1 MSGHGKRMSVLVL
14 LADQWPATH
23 FSHRGAPIATP
34 RVDELVAG
42 GTLFENAY
50 TSCPLCSPARGTL
63 LTGMRPWRNGM
74 VDNYGV
80 GYSLQRPLDAGLRT
94 WLEAGAEAGYRV
106 GYFGKWHLGPDGSRR
121 RGAAESSPAID
132 SRQRPFD
139 QKPGGHSYAAVA
151 ARYAEERNRLVSGNP
166 PFYGE
171 LAGGREQTHA
181 FRLVE
186 EVRGFLERHAQ
197 TGDPDPFLL
206 TASFTGP
213 HFPHYLPA
221 AYAHRYR
228 PEHVTLPPNLHDDFA
243 GKPWFHRVPWWP
255 SMDTSGFDEAE
266 WRRAIAHTWGHMTMV
281 DEAIGRVLDLLAEH
295 GHDGD
300 TAVLFAADHGDMC
313 GEHNRFDKA
322 AYFYEEVLRIP
333 LCIRLPGAVPAI
345 NAAPV
350 SFIDLGTTLFH
361 LLGEPE
367 HGAATDGHDLAPLV
381 GTDRVPADW
390 DDAAYASYHR
400 YNGISFECRCI
411 RTATHKYVWN
421 PQDVDE
427 LYDLDRDPA
436 ELTNLIDRREYAR
449 VRSTLSGRLRSWLRS
464 AGDPLPTTVADLPP
478 AGTILAT
485 GARGP

>member
-1 MSGHGKRMSVLVL
+1 MSGQAKRQNIL
-14 LADQWPATH
+14 LLLTDQWPATH
-23 FSHRGAPIATP
+23 FGHRGAPIATP
-34 RVDELVAG
+34 SIDALVSS
-42 GTLFENAY
+42 GTLFENAF

-63 LTGMRPWRNGM
+63 LTGLRPWRNGM

-80 GYSLQRPLDAGLRT
+80 GYSLQRPLDAAFRT
-94 WLEAGAEAGYRV
+94 WLEVGADAGYRV
-106 GYFGKWHLGPDGSRR
+106 GYFGKWHLGPDGPRR
-121 RGAAESSPAID
+121 RGATESSPAID

-139 QKPGGHSYAAVA
+139 EKLGHSYASVA
-151 ARYAEERNRLVSGNP
+151 ARYAEERRRLVSGNP

-186 EVRGFLERHAQ
+186 EVHGFLERHVH
-197 TGDPDPFLL
+197 GDDSKPFLL

-221 AYAHRYR
+221 AHAHRYR
-228 PEHVTLPPNLHDDFA
+228 PEEVSLPRSLHDDFA

-255 SMDTSGFDEAE
+255 SMDTSAFDEAE
-266 WRRAIAHTWGHMTMV
+266 WRRAIAYTRGHMTMV
-281 DEAIGRVLDLLAEH
+281 DEAIGCVLDLLAQY
-295 GHDGD
+295 GRDQD

-333 LCIRLPGAVPAI
+333 LCIRLPGAVPAV

-361 LLGEPE
+361 LLGEQE
-367 HGAATDGHDLAPLV
+367 HGATTDGRDLMPLV
-381 GTDRVPADW
+381 GTDQVPSGW

-400 YNGISFECRCI
+400 YNGISFECRCV
-411 RTATHKYVWN
+411 RTASHKYVWN

-427 LYDLDRDPA
+427 LYDLERDPA
-436 ELTNLIDRREYAR
+436 ELVNLIDRHDCTA
-449 VRSTLSGRLRSWLRS
+449 VRGELAARLRSWLQD
-464 AGDPLPTTVADLPP
+464 AGDPLPATAGDLPP

-485 GARGP
+485 GQPGP

>member
-1 MSGHGKRMSVLVL
+1 MNIL
-14 LADQWPATH
+14 LLLTDQWPASH
-23 FSHRGAPIATP
+23 FGHRGAPIATP
-34 RVDELVAG
+34 RVDELVRG
-42 GTLFENAY
+42 DTLFENAF

-63 LTGMRPWRNGM
+63 LTGLRPWRSGM

-80 GYSLQRPLDAGLRT
+80 GYSLQRPLDSGLRT
-94 WLEAGAEAGYRV
+94 WIEAGSAAGYRV
-106 GYFGKWHLGPDGSRR
+106 GYFGKWHLGPDGPRQ
-121 RGAAESSPAID
+121 RGAAESSPHVD
-132 SRQRPFD
+132 TRLVPFD
-139 QKPGGHSYAAVA
+139 EKPGGHSYAAAA
-151 ARYAEERNRLVSGNP
+151 ARYTEERRSLVTGNP

-171 LAGGREQTHA
+171 LAGGREQTAA

-186 EVRGFLERHAQ
+186 QVRGFLERHARSGG
-197 TGDPDPFLL
+197 TRPFLL

-213 HFPHYLPA
+213 HFPHYLPP

-228 PEHVTLPPNLHDDFA
+228 PQDMPLPPSLGDDFA

-255 SMDTSGFDEAE
+255 SMDTAAFDEAE

-281 DEAIGRVLDLLAEH
+281 DEALGRVLDLLAEL
-295 GHDGD
+295 GLDEE

-333 LCIRLPGAVPAI
+333 LCIRLPGAAAAV
-345 NAAPV
+345 NGAPV

-361 LLGEPE
+361 LLGEHD
-367 HGAATDGHDLAPLV
+367 HGGTTDGRDLAPLV
-381 GTDRVPADW
+381 GTAAVPPDW
-390 DDAAYASYHR
+390 DQAAYASYHR
-400 YNGISFECRCI
+400 YNGMSFECRCV

-427 LYDLDRDPA
+427 LYDLGNDPG
-436 ELTNLIDRREYAR
+436 ELTNLVAVADYAE
-449 VRSTLSGRLRSWLRS
+449 VRADLAARLRRWLAA
-464 AGDPLPTTVADLPP
+464 AGDPLPATADQPPP

-485 GARGP
+485 GTPGP